1 MNDVVFENLLCDAA
15 AQLRE
20 ERLEKIKLPHK
31 NRHILRAFAVCVCA
45 AILSLA
51 VVYAVPSMRAQ
62 LFSLLQIEE
71 ESDWILRFES
81 QTQTE
86 PITTLPEFTPNS
98 SEGPLYDTYSY
109 RQSQYGVTVNSLDIA
124 IFPAQDI
131 QLYLPKEDFPLEMD
145 ETTTSIRTYY
155 YLDFDKGNVDSK
167 RMNKVIF
174 EENGIAVMMDSS
186 FEVKVLLQIA
196 DSLWK

>member
-1 MNDVVFENLLCDAA
+1 M
-15 AQLRE
+15 
-20 ERLEKIKLPHK
+20 
-31 NRHILRAFAVCVCA
+31 
-45 AILSLA
+45 
-51 VVYAVPSMRAQ
+51 
-62 LFSLLQIEE
+62 
-71 ESDWILRFES
+71 
-81 QTQTE
+81 
-86 PITTLPEFTPNS
+86 
-98 SEGPLYDTYSY
+98 
-109 RQSQYGVTVNSLDIA
+109 
-124 IFPAQDI
+124 
-131 QLYLPKEDFPLEMD
+131 EMD

>member
-1 MNDVVFENLLCDAA
+1 M
-15 AQLRE
+15 
-20 ERLEKIKLPHK
+20 
-31 NRHILRAFAVCVCA
+31 
-45 AILSLA
+45 
-51 VVYAVPSMRAQ
+51 
-62 LFSLLQIEE
+62 
-71 ESDWILRFES
+71 
-81 QTQTE
+81 
-86 PITTLPEFTPNS
+86 
-98 SEGPLYDTYSY
+98 
-109 RQSQYGVTVNSLDIA
+109 TVNSLDIA

-174 EENGIAVMMDSS
+174 EENGIAVMMASS